1 MFAFIRYPDWIK
13 PEIIPGLPVRWYG
26 LMYIVAFAV
35 AYFILIY
42 QVKRDKTQYPKELVD
57 GLFYSGILGLLL
69 GARIFST
76 LIYHDNFS
84 GYGPNYWLQ
93 PWLIFWPFSDG
104 KFVGLQGMSYHGGAV
119 GLVVAIV
126 IYCRVKKLSFRKW
139 ADMLALA
146 VPLGYT
152 FGRLGNFIN
161 GELWGRVTTA
171 PWGMVFPNATPLSM
185 NKEWVRETAS
195 ELGPQYAAEFMR
207 NGFIN
212 LPRHPSQIY
221 EMIFEGVVLFL
232 LLWFVGRRLKKSDG
246 QIAGFYFI
254 GYGFFRFFIEYF
266 REPDASLGFIL
277 GPGRGAGNAPTEIV
291 QSWLNFSMGQL
302 LCFLMMVGGTALVIG
317 SRLYEKKFGAPVENF
332 KIPDADKKTEKKS
345 LSSLFKKKRK

>member
-1 MFAFIRYPDWIK
+1 
-13 PEIIPGLPVRWYG
+13 
-26 LMYIVAFAV
+26 
-35 AYFILIY
+35 
-42 QVKRDKTQYPKELVD
+42 
-57 GLFYSGILGLLL
+57 
-69 GARIFST
+69 
-76 LIYHDNFS
+76 
-84 GYGPNYWLQ
+84 
-93 PWLIFWPFSDG
+93 
-104 KFVGLQGMSYHGGAV
+104 
-119 GLVVAIV
+119 
-126 IYCRVKKLSFRKW
+126 
-139 ADMLALA
+139 
-146 VPLGYT
+146 
-152 FGRLGNFIN
+152 
-161 GELWGRVTTA
+161 
-171 PWGMVFPNATPLSM
+171 M

-345 LSSLFKKKRK
+345 LFSLFKKKRK